1 MEILPSPNETR
12 NINRNIGMKFLF
24 QVCFS
29 FFWFTA
35 ICQEHVH
42 WQAEIVDRNER
53 YIPIQ
58 VSAEIE
64 PGWHL
69 YSAETPK
76 DAGPIPIGFEIQ
88 KNRFVKLKMPFVEK
102 TKAIKKFDANFDSD
116 VYIFEDKFLGEFKVK
131 SKKDTILSMTVTYMI
146 CNEVMCLPPIDET
159 LSIKLDTNE

>member
-1 MEILPSPNETR
+1 MS
-12 NINRNIGMKFLF
+12 
-24 QVCFS
+24 
-29 FFWFTA
+29 
-35 ICQEHVH
+35 QEHVH
-42 WQAEIVDRNER
+42 WQAEALEKNGHF
-53 YIPIQ
+53 IPIQ
-58 VSAEIE
+58 ISAEIE

-76 DAGPIPIGFEIQ
+76 NAGPIPISFEIQ
-88 KNRFVKLKMPFVEK
+88 KNRFVKLTMPFIEK

-131 SKKDTILSMTVTYMI
+131 SKKDTMLSMTVTYMI

>member
-1 MEILPSPNETR
+1 
-12 NINRNIGMKFLF
+12 MKFLF

-42 WQAEIVDRNER
+42 WQADIIDRNER
-53 YIPIQ
+53 YITIQ

-131 SKKDTILSMTVTYMI
+131 TKKDTTLSMTVTYMI

-159 LSIKLDTNE
+159 LAIKLDTNE

>member
-1 MEILPSPNETR
+1 
-12 NINRNIGMKFLF
+12 MKFLF

-29 FFWFTA
+29 FFGFTA

-76 DAGPIPIGFEIQ
+76 DAGPIPICFEIQ
-88 KNRFVKLKMPFVEK
+88 KNRFVKLKMPFAEK
-102 TKAIKKFDANFDSD
+102 TKPIKRFDVNFDSD

>member
-1 MEILPSPNETR
+1 MKRLLSSNE
-12 NINRNIGMKFLF
+12 NRNVNRNTRMKFLL
-24 QVCFS
+24 QVYFCLLG
-29 FFWFTA
+29 FTV

-42 WQAEIVDRNER
+42 WQVELLDRKDNL
-53 YIPIQ
+53 IPIQ

-69 YSAETPK
+69 YSAQTPK
-76 DAGPIPIGFEIQ
+76 NAGPIPIGFEVQ
-88 KNRFVKLKMPFVEK
+88 KNRFVKIKVPFVEK

>member
-1 MEILPSPNETR
+1 
-12 NINRNIGMKFLF
+12 MKFLF

-29 FFWFTA
+29 FFGFTA

-42 WQAEIVDRNER
+42 WQADIVDRNER

-58 VSAEIE
+58 VSAKIE

-76 DAGPIPIGFEIQ
+76 EAGPIPIGFEIQ

-116 VYIFEDKFLGEFKVK
+116 VFIFEDEFHGELDVKV
-131 SKKDTILSMTVTYMI
+131 KKDTTMSVTVTYMV
-146 CNEVMCLPPIDET
+146 CNEIMCLPPIDET
-159 LSIKLDTNE
+159 LHIKLNMNE

>member
-1 MEILPSPNETR
+1 
-12 NINRNIGMKFLF
+12 MKFLF

-29 FFWFTA
+29 FFGFTA
-35 ICQEHVH
+35 ICQEHVN
-42 WQAEIVDRNER
+42 WQADIVDRNER

>member
-1 MEILPSPNETR
+1 
-12 NINRNIGMKFLF
+12 
-24 QVCFS
+24 
-29 FFWFTA
+29 
-35 ICQEHVH
+35 VH
-42 WQAEIVDRNER
+42 WHADIVYRNER

-131 SKKDTILSMTVTYMI
+131 SKKDTILSMIVTYMI

>member
-1 MEILPSPNETR
+1 
-12 NINRNIGMKFLF
+12 MKFLF

-29 FFWFTA
+29 FFGFTA
-35 ICQEHVH
+35 ICQEHVN
-42 WQAEIVDRNER
+42 WQADIVDRNER

-146 CNEVMCLPPIDET
+146 CNEVMCLPPIDEM

>member
-1 MEILPSPNETR
+1 
-12 NINRNIGMKFLF
+12 MKFLIQIYF
-24 QVCFS
+24 CLIGFLIV
-29 FFWFTA
+29 
-35 ICQEHVH
+35 CQENVQ
-42 WQAEIVDRNER
+42 WQAEVSDRNEKLVS
-53 YIPIQ
+53 IQ
-58 VSAEIE
+58 ITAEIE

-69 YSAETPK
+69 YSAQTPK
-76 DAGPIPIGFEIQ
+76 NAGPIPIAFEVQ
-88 KNRFVKLKMPFVEK
+88 KNRLVKIKEPFVEK

>member
-1 MEILPSPNETR
+1 
-12 NINRNIGMKFLF
+12 MKFLF
-24 QVCFS
+24 QVYFS
-29 FFWFTA
+29 FFAF
-35 ICQEHVH
+35 IVMSQEHVH
-42 WQAEIVDRNER
+42 WQAEALEKNGHF
-53 YIPIQ
+53 IPIQ
-58 VSAEIE
+58 ISAEIE

-76 DAGPIPIGFEIQ
+76 NAGPIPISFEIQ
-88 KNRFVKLKMPFVEK
+88 KNRFVKLTMPFIEK

>member
-1 MEILPSPNETR
+1 
-12 NINRNIGMKFLF
+12 MKFLF
-24 QVCFS
+24 QVYFS
-29 FFWFTA
+29 FFAFTVM
-35 ICQEHVH
+35 CQEHVH
-42 WQAEIVDRNER
+42 WQAEALEKNGHF
-53 YIPIQ
+53 IPIQ
-58 VSAEIE
+58 ISAEIE

-76 DAGPIPIGFEIQ
+76 DAGPIPICFEIQ